1 MFKSNDFA
9 DFSVELRDT
18 VDWKPAVI
26 RDLDFLSDASVLG
39 VEPVNGLVAIG
50 EVFDAL

>member
-9 DFSVELRDT
+9 DFSVELRDA

-26 RDLDFLSDASVLG
+26 RDLEFLPDASALA
-39 VEPVNGLVAIG
+39 VEPANGLLAIG
-50 EVFDAL
+50 AH